1 MKQFKI
7 NTYIILVGVLLMIC
21 IQSTAQKSQ
30 MNLVNKEFDKYA
42 FMDAREVLL
51 NLTAEGYES
60 DEVFKS
66 LADTYYYNSQYD
78 MAAIWYD
85 RLISNYP
92 EDLEADYFFKAAI
105 SNKSTGNYEK
115 SNELMKRYAVLSSD
129 VLISSD
135 FNSNPNYKDSIMS
148 SLDNF
153 EISKVRINS
162 DVSDFGAAYL
172 GDNVLVY
179 ASSKN
184 ATGDDVFKWTGES
197 YLDLYAAYLNSDG
210 TLEDPIPILGDVN
223 TKFHESSAAFTK
235 DGRYMY
241 FTRNNYADG
250 KEGYNEN
257 KTILLKLYRAK
268 KNGNKWEDV
277 TELKFNSDNYSVAHP
292 SLSPD
297 GKKLYFSSDMPGSYG
312 QSDIWYVDV
321 YIDGSFGNPVNL
333 GVNINTEARESF
345 PFVSDKNILY
355 YATNGKSGIGG
366 YDIYKSKLDITGK
379 AEPSKNIGSPINSE
393 FDDFAFAIDE
403 KTNGILFFKPRW

>member
-7 NTYIILVGVLLMIC
+7 NTYIILVGALMMISS
-21 IQSTAQKSQ
+21 QSIAQKSQ

-51 NLTAEGYES
+51 KLTDEGFES

-105 SNKSTGNYEK
+105 SNKSLGNYEK

-162 DVSDFGAAYL
+162 DVYDFERHIWEIMYWFTL
-172 GDNVLVY
+172 HQTMLLVMMCL
-179 ASSKN
+179 N
-184 ATGDDVFKWTGES
+184 GQVNN
-197 YLDLYAAYLNSDG
+197 YLDYMQH
-210 TLEDPIPILGDVN
+210 ILIQMG
-223 TKFHESSAAFTK
+223 H
-235 DGRYMY
+235 
-241 FTRNNYADG
+241 
-250 KEGYNEN
+250 
-257 KTILLKLYRAK
+257 
-268 KNGNKWEDV
+268 
-277 TELKFNSDNYSVAHP
+277 
-292 SLSPD
+292 
-297 GKKLYFSSDMPGSYG
+297 
-312 QSDIWYVDV
+312 
-321 YIDGSFGNPVNL
+321 
-333 GVNINTEARESF
+333 
-345 PFVSDKNILY
+345 
-355 YATNGKSGIGG
+355 
-366 YDIYKSKLDITGK
+366 
-379 AEPSKNIGSPINSE
+379 
-393 FDDFAFAIDE
+393 
-403 KTNGILFFKPRW
+403 